1 MQSINKLYDKIKN
14 ENLNYTEISSEI
26 YEIGTNMLMEPSC
39 ESFIQNILNFFC
51 FLNYR
56 TLDPT
61 IIIENV

>member
-39 ESFIQNILNFFC
+39 ESFIQNILNFFF
-51 FLNYR
+51 FLNYW